1 MLIGQLTD
9 IHIGFDRTSDR
20 EANLVRLDTAIARLL
35 SAGRRPDLV
44 LLTGDLTEHGDA
56 ESYARLTR
64 ALAPMAI
71 PCWPIPGNH
80 DAREAMAAAFP
91 HVSLHDGFVHYAIE
105 FDHFRIVMVDTLE
118 PGRHGGAFCEAR
130 ADWLSATL
138 ASRPHTPTLVA
149 MHHPPFP
156 SGIAWMDTDPGEH
169 WVGRFAAAVAGH
181 AQIVGVT
188 CGHVHRAMLTQWRGL
203 AAIICPSTAPAVG
216 LDLSPLDPDVPDN
229 RVLISD
235 EGVGLALHDWNSSQL
250 ISHILVSG
258 EAPALARFTTALQ
271 PMVRAMMSERPGG
284 P

>member
-20 EANLVRLDTAIARLL
+20 EANLVRLDAAVARLL

-44 LLTGDLTEHGDA
+44 LLTGDLSEHGDA
-56 ESYARLTR
+56 ESYARLAR

-80 DAREAMAAAFP
+80 DARAALVAVFP
-91 HVSLHDGFVHYAIE
+91 QVSLRDGFLHYAIE
-105 FDHFRIVMVDTLE
+105 FEHFRVVMVDTLE

-130 ADWLSATL
+130 AHWLSATL
-138 ASRPHTPTLVA
+138 ASRPDTPTLVA

-156 SGIAWMDTDPGEH
+156 SGIAWIDTDPGEA
-169 WVGRFAAAVAGH
+169 WIARFAAAVAGH

-188 CGHVHRAMLTQWRGL
+188 CGHVHRAMVTQWQGL
-203 AAIICPSTAPAVG
+203 AGMICPSTAPAVG
-216 LDLSPLDPDVPDN
+216 LDLSPLDPDRPDD
-229 RVLISD
+229 RVLVCD
-235 EGVGLALHDWNSSQL
+235 EGVGLALHEWTGTQL
-250 ISHILVSG
+250 LSHMLMAG

-271 PMVRAMMSERPGG
+271 PMVQAMMAERP
-284 P
+284 